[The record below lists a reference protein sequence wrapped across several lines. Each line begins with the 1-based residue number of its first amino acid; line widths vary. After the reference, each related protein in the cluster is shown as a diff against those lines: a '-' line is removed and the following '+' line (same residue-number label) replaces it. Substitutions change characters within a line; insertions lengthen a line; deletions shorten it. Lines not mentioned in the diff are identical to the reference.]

1 MLNKTVF
8 RLVLLL
14 GAQIISFMNKHPFT
28 ESVQGIYRSLRIP
41 RLTRTTDTRLA
52 FFKTG
57 CKECLE
63 VLVLIPSSHTKLHH
77 SRLTFLQGG
86 SEIFF
91 EELSE
96 RVPKIYK
103 IANWNIFISAF
114 LEKKIREK
122 S

>member
-28 ESVQGIYRSLRIP
+28 ESVQGIYGSLRIP

-63 VLVLIPSSHTKLHH
+63 VLEKNCADTII
-77 SRLTFLQGG
+77 SREVTT
-86 SEIFF
+86 
-91 EELSE
+91 
-96 RVPKIYK
+96 VPD
-103 IANWNIFISAF
+103 
-114 LEKKIREK
+114 
-122 S
+122 